1 MRLLMICKDVNYR
14 NFLSKK
20 LSSATVDCLQCDNL
34 DAALGQLKQNNFDG
48 VICCLPLCDQSCP
61 FSILADLQNAA
72 INTGIIFIADQLE
85 VHLAMSL
92 MRQGAFCC
100 FNRPFPL
107 EKLQE
112 VIQKLKKEAPA
123 IDESRKT
130 SVAENRVNIA
140 PAKHVIGNS
149 KEALKMYRQ
158 IELVGPTN
166 FNVIIYG
173 ETGTG
178 KESVAYMLAN
188 AGDQGN
194 KERNIAVDCGC
205 LSKELA
211 LSELFGHEKGSFTG
225 AVGQKTGAFELAN
238 NGTLFLDEIG
248 NLDYEVQGYL
258 LRAIQEKKIR
268 RVGGTQEIAIQTRII
283 VASNENLAEAVQKGT
298 FREDLY
304 HRLNEFEIV
313 VPPLRARATD
323 LPLFIDYFI
332 NETNKELGK
341 QVLSP
346 DTEALLMLQCY
357 NWPGNIREL
366 RNIIRRACLLCRD
379 GQALKSEHL
388 PVKILNYMN
397 ERKLNFSTGVELPV
411 PVTPVKA
418 REVTLNKIKEILRMV
433 NYNKTKAARLL
444 GIDRKTLYN
453 RLKSISFPGNN
464 HRRGTYADC

>member
-1 MRLLMICKDVNYR
+1 MRLLMICKDANYS

-20 LSSATVDCLQCDNL
+20 LSSAAVDCTQSDNL

-48 VICCLPLCDQSCP
+48 VICCLPLSNQSCP
-61 FSILADLQNAA
+61 FNILADLQNATGSA
-72 INTGIIFIADQLE
+72 GIIFITEQLE

-92 MRQGAFCC
+92 MRQGALCC

-107 EKLQE
+107 EKLKE
-112 VIQKLKKEAPA
+112 VIEKLKNEVPA
-123 IDESRKT
+123 IVECSKT
-130 SVAENRVNIA
+130 SLAENRVNRA
-140 PAKHVIGNS
+140 PAKHIIGNS

-188 AGDQGN
+188 ASDQGN
-194 KERNIAVDCGC
+194 KERYVAVDCGC
-205 LSKELA
+205 LTRELA

-225 AVGQKTGAFELAN
+225 AVEQKTGAFELAN
-238 NGTLFLDEIG
+238 YGTLFLDEIG
-248 NLDYEVQGYL
+248 NLDYEVQGFL

-313 VPPLRARATD
+313 VPPLRSRATD

-346 DTEALLMLQCY
+346 DAEALLMLQCY

-366 RNIIRRACLLCRD
+366 RNTIRRACLMCPD
-379 GQALKSEHL
+379 GQALKSIHL
-388 PVKILNYMN
+388 PVEVLNYMN
-397 ERKLNFSTGVELPV
+397 ERKLSFSTGEEAPV
-411 PVTPVKA
+411 PVIPVKA
-418 REVTLNKIKEILRMV
+418 REVSLNKIKEILRIV

-453 RLKSISFPGNN
+453 RLRSISFPGNN
-464 HRRGTYADC
+464 NHRGAYADC

>member
-1 MRLLMICKDVNYR
+1 MRLLMICKHANYS

-20 LSSATVDCLQCDNL
+20 LSSATVECIQCDNL
-34 DAALGQLKQNNFDG
+34 DAALGQLKQNNFNG
-48 VICCLPLCDQSCP
+48 VICCLPLFDQSCS
-61 FSILADLQNAA
+61 FSILADLKKAATNA
-72 INTGIIFIADQLE
+72 GIIFITEQLE
-85 VHLAMSL
+85 VHLAMNL

-112 VIQKLKKEAPA
+112 VIQKLKKEASLTVIPTQKG
-123 IDESRKT
+123 RT
-130 SVAENRVNIA
+130 ENRVNIA

-149 KEALKMYRQ
+149 NEALKMYRQ

-188 AGDQGN
+188 AGNQG
-194 KERNIAVDCGC
+194 KECRYIAVDCGC

-225 AVGQKTGAFELAN
+225 AAEQKTGAFELAN

-248 NLDYEVQGYL
+248 NLDYEVQGFL

-268 RVGGTQEIAIQTRII
+268 RVGGTREIAIQTRII

-313 VPPLRARATD
+313 VPPLRYRAAD
-323 LPLFIDYFI
+323 LPLFIEYFI

-346 DTEALLMLQCY
+346 DAEALLMLQCY

-366 RNIIRRACLLCRD
+366 RNIIRRACLMCPD
-379 GQALKSEHL
+379 GQALRSVHL
-388 PVKILNYMN
+388 PVEVLSYMN
-397 ERKLNFSTGVELPV
+397 ERRLNFSTGVKVPV
-411 PVTPVKA
+411 PAIPVKA
-418 REVTLNKIKEILRMV
+418 REVTLNKIKEILRIV

-453 RLKSISFPGNN
+453 RLKAISFPGKNN
-464 HRRGTYADC
+464 HPGAYADC

>member
-1 MRLLMICKDVNYR
+1 D
-14 NFLSKK
+14 
-20 LSSATVDCLQCDNL
+20 
-34 DAALGQLKQNNFDG
+34 
-48 VICCLPLCDQSCP
+48 
-61 FSILADLQNAA
+61 ILADLQKATTNA
-72 INTGIIFIADQLE
+72 GIIFIAEALE
-85 VHLAMSL
+85 VHMAMNL

-112 VIQKLKKEAPA
+112 VTQKLKKEAVVTETTPKK
-123 IDESRKT
+123 SLT
-130 SVAENRVNIA
+130 QNRINIT
-140 PAKHVIGNS
+140 PAKWVTGTS
-149 KEALKMYRQ
+149 TEALKMYRQ

-188 AGDQGN
+188 AGNQANEG
-194 KERNIAVDCGC
+194 RYIAVDCGC

-225 AVGQKTGAFELAN
+225 AVGQKVGAFELAN

-248 NLDYEVQGYL
+248 NLDYEVQGFL

-268 RVGGTQEIAIQTRII
+268 RLGGMQEIGIQTRII
-283 VASNENLAEAVQKGT
+283 VASNENLAEAVRKGT

-304 HRLNEFEIV
+304 HRLNEFEII
-313 VPPLRARATD
+313 VPPLRSRSAD

-341 QVLSP
+341 KVLSP
-346 DTEALLMLQCY
+346 GAEALLMLQCY

-366 RNIIRRACLLCRD
+366 RNTIRRACLMCPD
-379 GQALKSEHL
+379 GQALSSTHL
-388 PVKILNYMN
+388 PAEILNYMN
-397 ERKLNFSTGVELPV
+397 ERNFIFSDQATMPV
-411 PVTPVKA
+411 PVVPVKA
-418 REVTLNKIKEILRMV
+418 REVTLKKIKEILRAV

-453 RLKSISFPGNN
+453 RLKSISFPGHNN
-464 HRRGTYADC
+464 QVGVYADC